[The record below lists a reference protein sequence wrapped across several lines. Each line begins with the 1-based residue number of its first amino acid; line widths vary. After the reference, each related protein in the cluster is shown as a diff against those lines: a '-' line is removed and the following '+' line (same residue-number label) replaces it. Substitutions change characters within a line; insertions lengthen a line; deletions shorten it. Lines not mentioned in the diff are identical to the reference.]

1 MKKGKR
7 ASMGT
12 GIVVCMFISAN
23 VVLRT
28 DPFPNLLA
36 KST

>member
-1 MKKGKR
+1 MKKGKK

-12 GIVVCMFISAN
+12 GIIVCMFISAN

-28 DPFPNLLA
+28 DPHSKLA
-36 KST
+36 R